1 VTNHAIAAP
10 ATSAAKDADRALRM
24 LAAGF
29 FVLAGVNH
37 FIFPAFYAAL
47 VPPWLPAAGVLSA
60 AAGVAEIA
68 GGLGLLV
75 PRLRRAAGW
84 GLIALLIA
92 VFPANVHA
100 ALHPD
105 GSLPPIALYLRLPF
119 QAVFIAWV
127 WRVALKNAGSTT
139 RHTES
144 KVD

>member
-1 VTNHAIAAP
+1 MTNDAIAPP
-10 ATSAAKDADRALRM
+10 ASSAAKDPDRALRV

-29 FVLAGVNH
+29 FILAGVNH
-37 FIFPAFYAAL
+37 FIFPAFYAGL
-47 VPPWLPAAGVLSA
+47 VPPWLPAPGVLSA
-60 AAGVAEIA
+60 VAGVAEIA

-92 VFPANVHA
+92 VFPANLHA

-105 GSLPPIALYLRLPF
+105 GSLPPIALYLRLTF

-127 WRVALKNAGSTT
+127 WRVALKDAGPTVAT
-139 RHTES
+139 RLTP
-144 KVD
+144 

>member
-1 VTNHAIAAP
+1 MTNDAIAPP
-10 ATSAAKDADRALRM
+10 ASSATKDPDRALRT

-37 FIFPAFYAAL
+37 FIFPAFYAGL

-60 AAGVAEIA
+60 VAGGAEIV

-92 VFPANVHA
+92 VFPANVHMA
-100 ALHPD
+100 AHPE
-105 GSLPPIALYLRLPF
+105 
-119 QAVFIAWV
+119 
-127 WRVALKNAGSTT
+127 LK
-139 RHTES
+139 RP
-144 KVD
+144 